1 MVGWVVMVL
10 FCFPAPHRLLF
21 GCEFTFFGKP
31 NAYMRLNRLGADFGM
46 ESERVDV
53 FGWCMG

>member
-1 MVGWVVMVL
+1 MVL

-46 ESERVDV
+46 ESESVDE